1 MHNRSRPPGVIWQ
14 PQDTVPSL
22 SGRIVREGRRAEPL
36 SADGW
41 YDLGIDLEACA
52 PDEAREAYCRAL
64 AMDSRHADAH
74 VNLGRLL
81 QEAGKRAEAAGHYR
95 SALAAKP
102 GHPIAAFN
110 LGTALEELGRPAK
123 AIEAYRRAVEANAEF
138 ADAHFNLSR
147 LYERAGKRAAALRH
161 LRTYKMLSEKY
172 RTHDEGPRRHPRE
185 RLQGV
190 EGKLLS
196 EGAAGRRRAPV
207 LRRPVTRPVGGMYEG
222 GKNHENRDG

>member
-1 MHNRSRPPGVIWQ
+1 MQHRSRPLGVIGQ
-14 PQDTVPSL
+14 PQDTVSFLP
-22 SGRIVREGRRAEPL
+22 RQVVREGLRTEPL

-52 PDEAREAYCRAL
+52 PDEAREAYHHAL
-64 AMDSRHADAH
+64 ALDSRYADAH

-81 QEAGKRAEAAGHYR
+81 QEAGLRVEAVWHYR

-110 LGTALEELGRPAK
+110 LGTALEELGRPVE
-123 AIEAYRRAVEANAEF
+123 AIAAYRRAAGADAEF

-161 LRTYKMLSEKY
+161 LRTYKMLSEQWG
-172 RTHDEGPRRHPRE
+172 THDEGPRRRQLG
-185 RLQGV
+185 RLPGV

-196 EGAAGRRRAPV
+196 EGAAGRRRGPV
-207 LRRPVTRPVGGMYEG
+207 LLGR
-222 GKNHENRDG
+222 